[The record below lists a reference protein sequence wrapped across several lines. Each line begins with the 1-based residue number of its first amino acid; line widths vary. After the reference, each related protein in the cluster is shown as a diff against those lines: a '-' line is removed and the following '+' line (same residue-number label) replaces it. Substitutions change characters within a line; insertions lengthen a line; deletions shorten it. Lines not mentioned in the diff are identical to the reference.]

1 MLLCRH
7 LPQGFL
13 LPEVGNAVGPKGNDG
28 DGHSVVLPSWMEDR
42 AASRPRA
49 VSYFTITQRWL
60 KGEDPFPAS
69 PTPGSGS
76 LSPTMS
82 LKTSEDNLKNMRPF
96 ANQGKNNH
104 TRRCNGLKCRR
115 HYGQGLVLNERSEQL
130 RLQSSFSV
138 AALFANSY
146 RCALYALTP
155 KAGSG

>member
-1 MLLCRH
+1 MMAMGTPWCFPAGCRTE
-7 LPQGFL
+7 LPA
-13 LPEVGNAVGPKGNDG
+13 E
-28 DGHSVVLPSWMEDR
+28 
-42 AASRPRA
+42 PRA
-49 VSYFTITQRWL
+49 VSHFTITQRWL
-60 KGEDPFPAS
+60 KGGDPFPAS
-69 PTPGSGS
+69 PTPGAGS

-82 LKTSEDNLKNMRPF
+82 FKTLEDNLKNMRPF

-146 RCALYALTP
+146 RCVLYALTP